1 MLPYINILGLNIP
14 MYGLSMTIGI
24 IISTF
29 IAFWRVK
36 KAKGDVNALI
46 TIVACA
52 FGLGFFSAKILY
64 IIVSYNFIDILNYIS
79 KGDFSFLSSGG
90 QVFYG
95 GLIGGI
101 IGTYLGCVIEKK
113 DLGSYLD
120 AVVPCVPLGHAFG
133 RLGCHFAGCCH
144 GFLYDGLCSIDI
156 IANGTSYSLFPV
168 QLLESFLN
176 ILLFIF
182 LVYFTRK
189 KQRRHM
195 VLFTYLSIYAIMR
208 FVLEF
213 LRGDIVRGISNG
225 LSTSQWIS
233 IILFLVSF
241 ILIVVNK
248 VKKADNY
255 INNI

>member
-1 MLPYINILGLNIP
+1 
-14 MYGLSMTIGI
+14 MTVGI
-24 IISTF
+24 IISTCV
-29 IAFWRVK
+29 AFWRAK
-36 KAKGDVNALI
+36 RAKGDVNALI

-64 IIVSYNFIDILNYIS
+64 VIVSYSFTDILSYIS

-120 AVVPCVPLGHAFG
+120 AIVPCVPLGHAFG

-144 GFLYDGLCSIDI
+144 GFLYDGFFSIDI
-156 IANGTSYSLFPV
+156 IVNGISYSLFPV
-168 QLLESFLN
+168 QLLEVFLN

-182 LVYFTRK
+182 LVFYTRR
-189 KQRRHM
+189 KQRKYM

-208 FVLEF
+208 FALEF
-213 LRGDIVRGISNG
+213 LRGDIIRGISIG

-233 IILFLVSF
+233 IILFVVSLIY
-241 ILIVVNK
+241 ILVNK
-248 VKKADNY
+248 VNKVDN
-255 INNI
+255 